1 MNTKEFVQ
9 VLRKII
15 KEEVK
20 SAVTEAMRDISINNL
35 VESVTTTTNIPLKE
49 SYAPVKQKVKKAES
63 KAYTKDPLLNSLL
76 NETARSG
83 AHIPTE
89 HNDYSEWPTMEMNNL
104 NVGSNYSSIMGSP
117 KFMDNKRIDATPDGI
132 NPNAVPEEIKS
143 VLTRDYRSLMKAMDK
158 KKNK

>member
-20 SAVTEAMRDISINNL
+20 SAVTEAIRDMSTDNL
-35 VESVTTTTNIPLKE
+35 IESVVSKPKPEYNYKPK
-49 SYAPVKQKVKKAES
+49 KQPAQKQF
-63 KAYTKDPLLNSLL
+63 TKDPLLNSLL
-76 NETARSG
+76 NETAASG
-83 AHIPTE
+83 YSIPAETNY
-89 HNDYSEWPTMEMNNL
+89 NDYSEWPTMDL
-104 NVGSNYSSIMGSP
+104 KTDYSGIMGKP
-117 KFMDNKRIDATPDGI
+117 KFAQPTKIDATPDGI
-132 NPNAVPEEIKS
+132 NPNAVPEEIKN

>member
-35 VESVTTTTNIPLKE
+35 VETVTSTSDISLKE
-49 SYAPVKQKVKKAES
+49 SYTPVKQKIKKSEP

-76 NETARSG
+76 NETAQSG
-83 AHIPTE
+83 AHIPIE
-89 HNDYSEWPTMEMNNL
+89 HNDFSEWPSMDFKTD
-104 NVGSNYSSIMGSP
+104 YSGVMGRP
-117 KFMDNKRIDATPDGI
+117 KFIQPQNTKIDATPDGI
-132 NPNAVPEEIKS
+132 NPSAVPEEIKS

>member
-20 SAVTEAMRDISINNL
+20 SAVSEAMRDISVNNL
-35 VESVTTTTNIPLKE
+35 VESVEYIQEPIINKSKTI
-49 SYAPVKQKVKKAES
+49 KKSEPKS
-63 KAYTKDPLLNSLL
+63 FVKDPLLNSLL
-76 NETARSG
+76 NETAKSG
-83 AHIPTE
+83 AHIPME
-89 HNDYSEWPTMEMNNL
+89 HNDYSEWPTLDMK
-104 NVGSNYSSIMGSP
+104 SNFSSIMGSP
-117 KFMDNKRIDATPDGI
+117 KFAQSQKIDATPEGI